1 MERESTCFSS
11 RSSLCVSREFL
22 MYLGAGI
29 NQWVRG
35 REVRR
40 RRSVESI
47 GDEYRV
53 EVGGCC
59 RQYVTAEL

>member
-1 MERESTCFSS
+1 MCFQG
-11 RSSLCVSREFL
+11 VPDV
-22 MYLGAGI
+22 LGG
-29 NQWVRG
+29 WYKSMGPG

-59 RQYVTAEL
+59 RQYVTAKL